1 MDAAAGLGERR
12 FSTDFLKASERTPYF
27 REVIGRSMARAD
39 LIPIEGRPLKWSM
52 RAQALDGLVVVSTT
66 TTGLV
71 ARRAKEMLS
80 DGNDDLLFGIK
91 RSGFSSASQIGRE
104 CAIPAGA
111 AALLS
116 SADPYAH
123 IFPGPD
129 RSLVLRIPRHRIADL
144 VAVPEDTAA
153 RLIPASTESLRLLVD
168 YVEMGL
174 RRHRLASPELRQ
186 LFATHV
192 RDLVALAI
200 GATRDAAEIARG
212 RGLAAARLNAA
223 KRYIRDRLDDEGLI
237 IANVAGRLGVTPRYL
252 QMLFEAEGTTFTE
265 YVLKQRLAQVHRMLS
280 DPRFFDRTVTTIVF
294 DGGFGSLSY
303 FHRAFRRAY
312 GATPSDI
319 RATARQGIR

>member
-1 MDAAAGLGERR
+1 MDVAGEPGEWR

-27 REVIGRSMARAD
+27 REVIGRSVARVD
-39 LIPIEGRPLKWSM
+39 LIPVKDRPLQWSM
-52 RAQALDGLVVVSTT
+52 RAQALDGLVVSSTT

-71 ARRAKEMLS
+71 ARRTREMLS
-80 DGNDDLLFGIK
+80 DGSDDLLFGVK
-91 RSGFSSASQIGRE
+91 RSGFSIASQLGRE
-104 CAIPAGA
+104 CSINAGSG
-111 AALLS
+111 ALLS
-116 SADPYAH
+116 NADPHAH

-129 RSLVLRIPRHRIADL
+129 RSLVFRIPRRRIADL

-153 RLIPASTESLRLLVD
+153 RLIPASTEALRLLVD

-174 RRHRLASPELRQ
+174 RRHRLASPEVSQ
-186 LFATHV
+186 LFASHV

-200 GATRDAAEIARG
+200 GATRDAAEVARG

-223 KRYIRDRLDDEGLI
+223 KRDIRGRLDEEGLI
-237 IANVAGRLGVTPRYL
+237 IGNVAGRLGVTPRYL

-265 YVLKQRLAQVHRMLS
+265 YVLRQRLARVYRMLS
-280 DPRFFDRTVTTIVF
+280 DPRFLDRSVTTLVF

-303 FHRAFRRAY
+303 FNRAFRRAY

-319 RATARQGIR
+319 RATARREP